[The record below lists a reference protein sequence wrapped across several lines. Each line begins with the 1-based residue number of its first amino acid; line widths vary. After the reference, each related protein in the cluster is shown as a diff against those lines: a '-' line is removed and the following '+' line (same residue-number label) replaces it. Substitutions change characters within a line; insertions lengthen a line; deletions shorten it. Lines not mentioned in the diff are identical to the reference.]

1 MLLRCNG
8 NGLYGLE
15 KCSFSEKKSLF
26 YLAVFKKTV
35 ILQPFSTKHV
45 AEITQLVE

>member
-1 MLLRCNG
+1 MIFL
-8 NGLYGLE
+8 
-15 KCSFSEKKSLF
+15 KKTAF
-26 YLAVFKKTV
+26 CLAGSKKTV